1 MKNITSKKQLF
12 LDFGRDYDASLS
24 NFFFSKANEII
35 KNEIHLLMQS
45 NDKRHLSQSIQ
56 EWREDEV
63 FAQL

>member
-35 KNEIHLLMQS
+35 KNEIHY
-45 NDKRHLSQSIQ
+45 
-56 EWREDEV
+56 
-63 FAQL
+63 